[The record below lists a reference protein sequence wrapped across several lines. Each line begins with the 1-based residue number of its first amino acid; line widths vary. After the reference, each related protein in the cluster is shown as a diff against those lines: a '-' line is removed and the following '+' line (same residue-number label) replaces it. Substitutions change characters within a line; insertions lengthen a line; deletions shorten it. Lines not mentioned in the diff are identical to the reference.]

1 MKKLIVIFVLSLLM
15 EVYSNADIID
25 CNQFEKVKDKLD
37 CKAKNL
43 KTKLNEGQSL
53 AKEKIEAFNESDTK
67 KKFDA
72 SKLGKKLKKFKDS
85 KTGSEYLKK
94 E

>member
-1 MKKLIVIFVLSLLM
+1 MKKILLIFVLSLLM

-25 CNQFEKVKDKLD
+25 CNQFEKLKDKLD

-53 AKEKIEAFNESDTK
+53 AKQKIEDFNETDTK

-85 KTGSEYLKK
+85 KTGSEFLKK
-94 E
+94 